1 MSFPFWISF
10 NLGQILFYVQLG
22 AYFFH
27 LTVSHQETI
36 KLIKAVVFVNPF
48 DEVDA
53 VVSWP
58 SGDQHLNSLKNLYEK
73 EPSRS
78 GE

>member
-22 AYFFH
+22 EYFFY

-53 VVSWP
+53 VVS
-58 SGDQHLNSLKNLYEK
+58 
-73 EPSRS
+73 
-78 GE
+78 

>member
-1 MSFPFWISF
+1 M
-10 NLGQILFYVQLG
+10 
-22 AYFFH
+22 FH
-27 LTVSHQETI
+27 WVNIFSLTVSQQETI

-53 VVSWP
+53 VVSRLNLF
-58 SGDQHLNSLKNLYEK
+58 GDQRLNSLINLYKK

-78 GE
+78 GEIRQSITEAIFS